1 MRAYA
6 DPTADIAISHVMR
19 EWKENRKK
27 SSRQGRAERLS
38 LDSFR
43 RDGRQRRHIG
53 LGFGSGGGVREIGR
67 GQRHETDF
75 LHE

>member
-6 DPTADIAISHVMR
+6 DPTADIAISHVMA
-19 EWKENRKK
+19 EWKENRKR

-43 RDGRQRRHIG
+43 SNGRHRRQRRHIG
-53 LGFGSGGGVREIGR
+53 LGFGSGGDVREIGK
-67 GQRHETDF
+67 GAEA
-75 LHE
+75 

>member
-6 DPTADIAISHVMR
+6 DPTADIAISHVMA
-19 EWKENRKK
+19 EWKENRKR

-43 RDGRQRRHIG
+43 SNGRQRRHIG
-53 LGFGSGGGVREIGR
+53 LGFGSGGGVHEIGK
-67 GQRHETDF
+67 GAEA
-75 LHE
+75 